1 MKLLRFTV
9 VLLAAALAT
18 LPVLAAVDMFLR
30 IEGVPG
36 ESAQPGHAGWFEIS
50 SFSWGMTQPGAL
62 AGQRGPACATSHTIA
77 FTRKGP
83 MSERL
88 SLLCRQHAQMPA
100 LTLDIGGERH
110 MLQNVAFAQCTSE
123 PDGNG
128 NAFESYSLN
137 FGRCATHANAM
148 PAGMVDHKID
158 IKMKNSAPNAIL
170 IGLSPRPE
178 AMSVLSLN
186 FMGPN
191 AATIVRRSAPNG
203 PPGAL
208 DELARSHQK
217 IPTLSV
223 TLNNGQKWT
232 FTDVMVSSFTGGVR
246 PAGGDAFSLNFT
258 NVQGPLT
265 GFQDLSYKE

>member
-1 MKLLRFTV
+1 MKRLRFTV
-9 VLLAAALAT
+9 VSLAVVLT
-18 LPVLAAVDMFLR
+18 VLPLLAAVDMFLK
-30 IEGVPG
+30 IDGVPG

-50 SFSWGMTQPGAL
+50 SFGWGVSQPGAN
-62 AGQRGPACATSHTIA
+62 RGPACATSHSLS

-83 MSERL
+83 AAERL
-88 SLLCRQHAQMPA
+88 MMLCRQHAQMPS
-100 LTLDIGGERH
+100 LTVDIGGERH
-110 MLQNVAFAQCTSE
+110 MLQNVSFGQCNAE
-123 PDGNG
+123 QAGGG

-137 FGRCATHANAM
+137 FGRCATHANA
-148 PAGMVDHKID
+148 ASLYTADRRIQLGDV
-158 IKMKNSAPNAIL
+158 KMKMISPNAIL
-170 IGLSPRPE
+170 IGLTPRPE
-178 AMSVLSLN
+178 TMALMSLN

-191 AATIVRRSAPNG
+191 AATLVRRAAPNT

-232 FTDVMVSSFTGGVR
+232 FTEVMISSFTGGVR

>member
-1 MKLLRFTV
+1 M
-9 VLLAAALAT
+9 
-18 LPVLAAVDMFLR
+18 
-30 IEGVPG
+30 
-36 ESAQPGHAGWFEIS
+36 AQPGA
-50 SFSWGMTQPGAL
+50 MAAQ
-62 AGQRGPACATSHTIA
+62 QKGPACAASHNLA

-88 SLLCRQHAQMPA
+88 SMLCRQHAQLPT

-110 MLQNVAFAQCTSE
+110 MLQNVAFTQCTSE
-123 PDGNG
+123 PAGNG

-148 PAGMVDHKID
+148 PAGIVDHKID
-158 IKMKNSAPNAIL
+158 IKMRTSAPNAIL
-170 IGLSPRPE
+170 IGLSSRPE
-178 AMSVLSLN
+178 AMSIVSLN

-191 AATIVRRSAPNG
+191 AATIVRRSAQGNMQ
-203 PPGAL
+203 GAL

-217 IPTLSV
+217 IPSLSV

-232 FTDVMVSSFTGGVR
+232 FTDVMVSSFNGGVR